1 MLFRRTLPPLLAF
14 LALLILAGPTR
25 ADANSI
31 PWPHESS
38 DLTPDPALRFGRLDN
53 GLRYVLQRNSTPK
66 DRVNMHLYVHVGSL
80 NERDGERGL
89 AHFLEHM
96 VFCGS
101 THFRPGEIVHY
112 FQKLGMDFGPDANA
126 HTGFDET
133 VYDLNL
139 PNGSRASL
147 DEALM
152 VFRDFADGA
161 SLLPEEIARERN
173 VVLAEMRTR
182 DSASYRTF
190 VQSLAFEFPDHLLSK
205 RLPIGTEEDLRA
217 VDASSMRA
225 FYETWYRPELM
236 TIVMVGDFDIAEAE
250 ASIRSRF
257 GDMKAKRPA
266 VSPPDVGR
274 VTNPPDIRVFY
285 HHEPESG
292 NTSVSIGTLRQIE
305 PVADSRSALQER
317 MLAALATQ
325 VVQNRLDALRDALD
339 TPFTTASISQGLFLK
354 DIHYSQ
360 ISADGDPVKWRDSLE
375 IIERQIRGAIENG
388 FDSTEV
394 ERVKADMLA
403 ELKKA
408 SEQADTRKSD
418 AIARRILRDLAEHR
432 VTLSPKD
439 RLSILSPY
447 IAGLKPAD
455 LHEALRKTWQGAGR
469 LIEVTGNALLPEN
482 PETSIRQ
489 VVAESLAK
497 PAVTPMGQ
505 AAVVFPYLP
514 EPLDTAVIAW
524 HDEVPDLGINRIHY
538 ENGVRLA
545 LKRTAFRDKQILLQ
559 VTFGPGSA
567 GEPPEKPGLSLF
579 ASDLVRESGTGTLS
593 RNDLDRALAGRT
605 TSLQFTILEDR
616 FVFSGETIPEELPL
630 LFQLLHAR
638 LMDPGFRKQ
647 AADLVIQRYRQRMAE
662 YERSID
668 GKAAIEARRFF
679 AGGNPKFGWI
689 DADTFARFTVEDA
702 RQWLEPWFRS
712 GILDVTLVGDFDGEV
727 VHRLAARYLGSLPER
742 KRMPEGPV
750 SGSTLPQFPKGK
762 TVRFEVDTTIPKGLV
777 LVGFPTS
784 DFWNI
789 DLTRKLNVLS
799 EIFSDRMR
807 ERIREALG
815 AAYSPS
821 AFHLPSKAYPGFGYI
836 QAVVHT
842 NPEDIGRIE
851 TEIASLA
858 AGFRNRPVTKSELER
873 AVNPIRTSIR
883 EMLKTNDY
891 WLQSVLGGLGRRPEQ
906 LTWART
912 IEKGYTGIQV
922 REINDLARRYL
933 DPQQR
938 AVCEIRPK

>member
-1 MLFRRTLPPLLAF
+1 MHPHRMIPKLLTFLVVFLLA
-14 LALLILAGPTR
+14 ALPQAEAISLQ
-25 ADANSI
+25 
-31 PWPHESS
+31 WPHESS
-38 DLTPDPALRFGRLDN
+38 DLTADPALRFGRLDN
-53 GLRYVLQRNSTPK
+53 GLRYVLQRNTTPK
-66 DRVNMHLYVHVGSL
+66 DRVTMHLYVHAGSL
-80 NERDGERGL
+80 NEKDGERGL

-101 THFRPGEIVHY
+101 THFRPGELVHY

-139 PNGSRASL
+139 PNGSRTSL

-161 SLLPEEIARERN
+161 SLLPEEISRERH

-190 VQSLAFEFPDHLLSK
+190 VRSLAFEFPDHLISK
-205 RLPIGTEEDLRA
+205 RLPIGLEEDLQA
-217 VDASSMRA
+217 VDAASMRA

-236 TIVMVGDFDIAEAE
+236 TIVMVGDFDLAEAE

-257 GDMKAKRPA
+257 GEMKAKRPA
-266 VSPPDVGR
+266 VTPPDLGRVKHPPDVQ
-274 VTNPPDIRVFY
+274 VFY

-305 PVADSRSALQER
+305 SVTDSRSALQER
-317 MLAALATQ
+317 TLAALATQ
-325 VVQNRLDALRDALD
+325 VVQHRLDALRDAPD
-339 TPFTTASISQGLFLK
+339 TPFTTASISQGLFLR
-354 DIHYSQ
+354 DIAYAQ
-360 ISADGDPVKWRDSLE
+360 ISADGDPGKWQDCLQ
-375 IIERQIRGAIENG
+375 IIERQIRGALEYG
-388 FDSTEV
+388 FDATEV
-394 ERVKADMLA
+394 ERVKTDMLA

-408 SEQADTRKSD
+408 ADQADTRKSN
-418 AIARRILRDLAEHR
+418 AIARRILRDLSEHR
-432 VTLSPKD
+432 VTLSPRD
-439 RLSILSPY
+439 RFSILSPF

-455 LHEALRKTWQGAGR
+455 LHEAIRNSWQGAGR

-482 PETSIRQ
+482 PETTIRQ
-489 VVAESLAK
+489 VVAESLTK
-497 PAVTPMGQ
+497 PAAPPKGQ
-505 AAVVFPYLP
+505 TAAVFPYLP
-514 EPLDTAVIAW
+514 EPIDTAVIAG
-524 HDEVPDLGINRIHY
+524 HDEISDLGIIRIHY

-545 LKRTAFRDKQILLQ
+545 LKRTAFRDKQVLIQ

-567 GEPPEKPGLSLF
+567 GEPLDQPGLSQF
-579 ASDLVRESGTGTLS
+579 AADLVRESGTGTLT
-593 RNDLDRALAGRT
+593 RTDLDRALAGRT
-605 TSLQFTILEDR
+605 TGLQFHILEDR
-616 FVFSGETIPEELPL
+616 FLFSAETIPEELPL
-630 LFQLLHAR
+630 CFQLLYAR
-638 LMDPGFRKQ
+638 LMDPGFRQQ
-647 AADLVIQRYRQRMAE
+647 AADVIIQRYRQRMAE

-689 DADTFARFTVEDA
+689 DADRFARFSVVDVQ
-702 RQWLEPWFRS
+702 QWLEPWFRS
-712 GILDVTLVGDFDGEV
+712 GTLDVAIVGDFDGEA

-742 KRMPEGPV
+742 KPMPIPSAAV
-750 SGSTLPQFPKGK
+750 STNPQFPRGK
-762 TVRFEVDTTIPKGLV
+762 SVRFEVDTTIPKGLV
-777 LVGFPTS
+777 LVGFPTT

-799 EIFSDRMR
+799 EILSDRMR
-807 ERIREALG
+807 EQIRETLG

-821 AFHLPSKAYPGFGYI
+821 AFHLPSKAYPGFGFI

-842 NPEDIGRIE
+842 KPEDLERIE
-851 TEIASLA
+851 AEIESLA
-858 AGFRNRPVTKSELER
+858 GGFRSRPITKSELER
-873 AVNPIRTSIR
+873 SVNPIRTSIR

-922 REINDLARRYL
+922 RDINKLARRYL